1 MAEGLDSS
9 SFLTMG
15 LTTAGVVAVGFG
27 LGWLLD
33 SLLDTSPIFVI
44 VGLLLGL
51 AGAVSYMIVKFRT
64 YLHPDPPPDSRPDA
78 PR

>member
-15 LTTAGVVAVGFG
+15 LTTAGVLAVGFG
-27 LGWLLD
+27 LGWLFD
-33 SLLDTSPIFVI
+33 SLFDTFPIFVI
-44 VGLLLGL
+44 VGLLLGM
-51 AGAVSYMIVKFRT
+51 AGAVSYMIAKFRF
-64 YLHPDPPPDSRPDA
+64 YLHSDTPPDSRPDA